1 MKTKKEIKITN
12 NKEIQIQKKIKLS
25 RCYRLF
31 LFFIMMNMDLT
42 MDISS
47 GIFSS
52 SAKNIKSQLK
62 LTDAKFGGFGTATS
76 IGRIISSFLFFFIN
90 EKVNHKHFLT
100 ILIGFHSFFLFSFKF
115 TSNAQ
120 ILHFKD

>member
-1 MKTKKEIKITN
+1 MKIKNEKNNNN
-12 NKEIQIQKKIKLS
+12 NKDNKKPKKIELS

-52 SAKNIKSQLK
+52 AAKNIKSQLK

-76 IGRIISSFLFFFIN
+76 VGRIISSFLFFFIHD
-90 EKVNHKHFLT
+90 KVNHKYFLT
-100 ILIGFHSFFLFSFKF
+100 ILIGFHFFFLFYFSRC
-115 TSNAQ
+115 
-120 ILHFKD
+120 